1 MTIVVVLIPE
11 FPGLPV
17 ADDEEEDVELEEHA
31 AKERAYT
38 ARVAKMSFF
47 MLFTLGRPMEGCIA
61 TRPREECEPQ

>member
-31 AKERAYT
+31 AKERAHT
-38 ARVAKMSFF
+38 ARVARMSFF
-47 MLFTLGRPMEGCIA
+47 MLFTLGHPI
-61 TRPREECEPQ
+61 